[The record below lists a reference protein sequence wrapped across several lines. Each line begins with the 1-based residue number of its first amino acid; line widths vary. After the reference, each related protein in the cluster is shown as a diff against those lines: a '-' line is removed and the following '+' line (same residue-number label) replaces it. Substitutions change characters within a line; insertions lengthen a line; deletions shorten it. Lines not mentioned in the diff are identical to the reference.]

1 MEPWWEGT
9 PQPGPD
15 PQQLL
20 DTPSPA
26 PGPQPRAHVSVTH
39 LAAGVAVVAPQGEGE
54 IAAAVHAHHDVRD
67 GHEGWGPLPQAD
79 PQPLPHL
86 EQRSQAGSGVR
97 RPAGPE
103 PPVLWGGGV
112 CVYGRGGL
120 DSTLQRPP
128 RPRPAASRAPT
139 SVRNRGE
146 DAVVPWWEEMP
157 ILAGARGR
165 RDARSPPRCAGRR
178 PAPGP
183 CSPRAGPGSR
193 SCATHPSLR
202 RSCGHKPD

>member
-1 MEPWWEGT
+1 MEGVWGLEPWWEGT

-26 PGPQPRAHVSVTH
+26 PGPQPRAQVSVTH

-67 GHEGWGPLPQAD
+67 GHEGRGPLPQAD

-139 SVRNRGE
+139 SVRNG
-146 DAVVPWWEEMP
+146 AV
-157 ILAGARGR
+157 GARLWA
-165 RDARSPPRCAGRR
+165 ARGPP
-178 PAPGP
+178 
-183 CSPRAGPGSR
+183 
-193 SCATHPSLR
+193 
-202 RSCGHKPD
+202 